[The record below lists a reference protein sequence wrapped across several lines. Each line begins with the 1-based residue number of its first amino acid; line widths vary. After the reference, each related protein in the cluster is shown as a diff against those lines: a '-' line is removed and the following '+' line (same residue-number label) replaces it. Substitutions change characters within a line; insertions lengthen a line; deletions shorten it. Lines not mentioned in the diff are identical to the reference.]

1 MKGTIIDFIE
11 LANKTPE
18 LTQAI
23 LDLAAQYDFEFS
35 DEVSDEALEEVAGGM
50 YFTSKGGG
58 SFLAFPDVCKTPPPG
73 GPVAIPYPNT
83 GMGTG
88 DDGTSDKVV
97 PGIKGVTGTKSS

>member
-35 DEVSDEALEEVAGGM
+35 DEVSDEALEGVAGGVAM
-50 YFTSKGGG
+50 FSSSTKEGGIV
-58 SFLAFPDVCKTPPPG
+58 LAFPDVCKTPSPG
-73 GPVAIPYPNT
+73 GPAVPIPYPNIVPD
-83 GMGTG
+83 TG
-88 DDGTSDKVV
+88 DDGTSTKV
-97 PGIKGVTGTKSS
+97 PTTKKV